1 VNNQNKH
8 NSPHNIRRFIEV
20 LNQFLSD
27 KGYVS
32 KLPKATFLA
41 FLDKYPTVFKE
52 STVDELV
59 EGILQNLQQLLISSE
74 EYDIWIRDY
83 KLSYTR
89 NLEGFNTLSKIY
101 QEFNVSQS
109 PLFESEEVG
118 DNALQDLLYLKFELQ
133 YRLIQDIPEVMIN
146 TLQDFEN
153 LADFFRIQK
162 YNQWVFRGQADKK
175 WKLEPSI
182 LRNINRETSTIIDL
196 AAISALYSQY
206 GLLDQYQKIFGT
218 RKVDYNFLSY
228 MQHSTSYSPLID
240 FTKDFIIASFFAL
253 NHKNNINDFY
263 NTDSAII
270 CMSCRDGDEM
280 EKRINGYKVGLLSNA
295 KTWTLDDLEII
306 YQGMGTIYKPYA
318 DSSYSF
324 SQMNDRMKYQKGV
337 FILYDHFISF
347 PTNGIPTYFYGHMI
361 KITIHHSIKKDI
373 YADLYQKFQQYRPYF
388 LMNPYQYFSE

>member
-1 VNNQNKH
+1 MNNQNKH

-196 AAISALYSQY
+196 
-206 GLLDQYQKIFGT
+206 
-218 RKVDYNFLSY
+218 
-228 MQHSTSYSPLID
+228 
-240 FTKDFIIASFFAL
+240 
-253 NHKNNINDFY
+253 
-263 NTDSAII
+263 
-270 CMSCRDGDEM
+270 
-280 EKRINGYKVGLLSNA
+280 
-295 KTWTLDDLEII
+295 
-306 YQGMGTIYKPYA
+306 
-318 DSSYSF
+318 
-324 SQMNDRMKYQKGV
+324 
-337 FILYDHFISF
+337 
-347 PTNGIPTYFYGHMI
+347 
-361 KITIHHSIKKDI
+361 
-373 YADLYQKFQQYRPYF
+373 
-388 LMNPYQYFSE
+388 